1 MFFIFVSNDIEVVSV
16 FEKAL
21 RKADADRKLVTV
33 SNGYDLIQYLQNVK
47 KGESYPDLIILTPE
61 FLRISGTDLLQL
73 LKTDDFYRLIPV
85 VMLMPESNDE
95 LETLCNGLNTA
106 HMLTP
111 KNKRE
116 WMSAV
121 DKMYTACS

>member
-1 MFFIFVSNDIEVVSV
+1 MYFIFVSNDIDVVSV
-16 FEKAL
+16 FESAL
-21 RKADADRKLVTV
+21 HKADAKGNLIAV

-47 KGESYPDLIILTPE
+47 KGESYPDLIILTPQ
-61 FLRISGTDLLQL
+61 FLRLNGTDLLQL

-95 LETLCNGLNTA
+95 LENLCNGLNTA

-111 KNKRE
+111 KNRSE

-121 DKMYTACS
+121 DKMCAACS